1 MHADV
6 MTASQ
11 AERTSSW
18 SRWTILLYGLGS
30 YLIGVGALVLWIA
43 IMLGLVPFGL
53 SGFRVEGASTALAV
67 NVLLVVAFGLQH
79 SVMARK
85 SFKARWT
92 RIIHPA
98 MERAT
103 YLLATGAFLI
113 PVCLLWQPMPGAV
126 WSVENVTLGRA
137 ISGLAVAGWAYL
149 FLASFAIDHFEL
161 FGLRQVYEHFR
172 SRPLSTVPFK
182 ERWMYRFDR
191 HPIMTGALVGMWATP
206 EMTVGHLVFAVAFTA
221 YIVVGVHFEERA
233 LKRQWGAAYEGYR
246 RRAKSLVPTI

>member
-1 MHADV
+1 MRADV
-6 MTASQ
+6 MSVD
-11 AERTSSW
+11 EVVVGSSW
-18 SRWTILLYGLGS
+18 SRWTVLLYGIGS
-30 YLIGVGALVLWIA
+30 YLIGVTALVLWIV

-53 SGFRVEGASTALAV
+53 SGFRVDGAGMAILV
-67 NVLLVVAFGLQH
+67 NASLLLAFGLQH

-98 MERAT
+98 AERAT
-103 YLLATGAFLI
+103 YLVATGAFLI
-113 PVCLLWQPMPGAV
+113 PVCLLWQPMPETV
-126 WSVENVTLGRA
+126 WNIEEPTVRA
-137 ISGLAVAGWAYL
+137 AITGLAVAGWVYL

-161 FGLRQVYEHFR
+161 FGLRQVYENFR
-172 SRPLSTVPFK
+172 GRTVSEVPFK

-206 EMTVGHLVFAVAFTA
+206 SMTVGHLTFAIGFTA

-233 LKRQWGAAYEGYR
+233 LRRQWGAAYEDYR
-246 RRAKSLVPTI
+246 RRARSLVPTF